1 MAQHVAQK
9 AEAGCLVCTARG
21 ATKRPNPN
29 RISRVTIQSR
39 SVMLCREHAGL
50 VAINMPKTWDEL
62 RAIFGG
68 SVDRRSPIPRRTEYD
83 DRRMF
88 PPRPEGRRKS
98 YGRRRLDLDS

>member
-1 MAQHVAQK
+1 MAQK
-9 AEAGCLVCTARG
+9 AEAAACLVCAARG
-21 ATKRPNPN
+21 STKRPNPN

-62 RAIFGG
+62 RAIFAG
-68 SVDRRSPIPRRTEYD
+68 SLDRRSPIPRRTDYD
-83 DRRMF
+83 DRRVF

-98 YGRRRLDLDS
+98 YGRRRLDLEP